1 VHLDAALGGK
11 DNWEKLI
18 IHYNMGSKIGSKYRT
33 FDILRLD
40 GFIVWSKKICG
51 LIQSPLKS
59 VNSNCPKS
67 ADWIFQRL
75 DLSASEVILSNLQIW
90 AKVIQP
96 LV

>member
-40 GFIVWSKKICG
+40 GFIV
-51 LIQSPLKS
+51 
-59 VNSNCPKS
+59 
-67 ADWIFQRL
+67 
-75 DLSASEVILSNLQIW
+75 
-90 AKVIQP
+90 
-96 LV
+96 